1 MQMKSSI
8 VLTILLMI
16 TSLAFTQD
24 TPGWRGIVPLQS
36 TREQLEQLV
45 GVLDRR
51 CQCYST
57 ETESIRVEYASGPCT
72 GDLPGWNVPADTVLS
87 LKIYPKKPLVF
98 SELKIQKENFI
109 TTVDDTVTTYYANG
123 EKGLRYAVPSLGTVA
138 SVWYGPSS
146 KQNNLRCAGFP
157 PTDGGITTYR
167 PFYEFPFETVDDV
180 KERLGEFGVRLL
192 KEPQLKG
199 YIIVYGQRDKV
210 ASVDQF
216 VKSAK
221 AYLVE
226 ELNLNPNSIET
237 SNGGYREHATVELF
251 LIPREWPPPIAT
263 PTFSSKR

>member
-98 SELKIQKENFI
+98 SELKIQKEDFV
-109 TTVDDTVTTYYANG
+109 TTVDDTVTTYYGNG
-123 EKGLRYAVPSLGTVA
+123 EKGLRYAVTSLGTVA
-138 SVWYGPSS
+138 SIWHGPSV
-146 KQNNLRCAGFP
+146 KQNKLRCAGFP
-157 PTDGGITTYR
+157 PTDGGITAYQ
-167 PFYEFPFETVDDV
+167 PYDQFPFETVDDKV
-180 KERLGEFGVRLL
+180 RLGEFGVRLL

-221 AYLVE
+221 TYLVE